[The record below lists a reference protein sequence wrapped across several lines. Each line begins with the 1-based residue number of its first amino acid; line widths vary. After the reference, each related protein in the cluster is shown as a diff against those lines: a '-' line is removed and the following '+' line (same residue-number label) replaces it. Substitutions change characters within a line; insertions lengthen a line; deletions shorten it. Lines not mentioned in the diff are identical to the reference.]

1 MTQQHAMTIEQLRL
15 DAAERIRATHRR
27 LGDAAAPSRVTITER
42 DSQNDVVRVEYAD
55 GAVREFQRARPVEEQ
70 PT

>member
-1 MTQQHAMTIEQLRL
+1 MTLEELRL

-27 LGDAAAPSRVTITER
+27 LGDSAAPTRVTITER
-42 DSQNDVVRVEYAD
+42 DSEYDVVRVEYAD

-70 PT
+70 TT